1 MATILCID
9 DDPLILE
16 ILRALLTHSGGS
28 VLTATDGIS
37 GIALARQHN
46 VDVVVL
52 DFHMSGL
59 DGNQVAQVLMRED
72 PTLPVVV
79 WSGSVDNIP
88 ECLKWFAD
96 AVLRKEDGTEAL
108 VSTVEEIV
116 ASKEMSSRRPARAR
130 QRLSA

>member
-16 ILRALLTHSGGS
+16 ILCALLTHRGS
-28 VLTATDGIS
+28 TVLTATDGVT

-52 DFHMSGL
+52 DFHMPGL
-59 DGNQVAQVLMRED
+59 DGNQVAQVLMREN

-79 WSGSVDNIP
+79 WSGAIDNIP

-108 VSTVEEIV
+108 ISTVEEIV
-116 ASKEMSSRRPARAR
+116 ASKEISRKAAVPR